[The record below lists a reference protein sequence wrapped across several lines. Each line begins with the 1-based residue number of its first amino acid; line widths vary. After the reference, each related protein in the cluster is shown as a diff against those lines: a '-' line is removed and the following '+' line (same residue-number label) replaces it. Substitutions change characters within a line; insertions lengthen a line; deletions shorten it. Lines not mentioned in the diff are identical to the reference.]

1 MSFSCDPASEC
12 SHVSACFIGL
22 GSEELPV
29 VVVGSCRDELAVAA
43 AVADAGDGGL
53 WKQLY
58 LKPPLAAAHRHRC
71 RLRLLFFRRRFGSL
85 GFCDAV
91 ASLLRLLLLLTAQ
104 CKPVGQWFRVE
115 AADCAAQLLPQPP
128 SRDCIA
134 LHKHTA

>member
-12 SHVSACFIGL
+12 SHVSGCFIGL
-22 GSEELPV
+22 GSEELPL

-43 AVADAGDGGL
+43 VADAGDGSL

-58 LKPPLAAAHRHRC
+58 LRPPVAAAHRHRC
-71 RLRLLFFRRRFGSL
+71 HLRLFFRRRFGRL

-104 CKPVGQWFRVE
+104 CKPVG
-115 AADCAAQLLPQPP
+115 
-128 SRDCIA
+128 
-134 LHKHTA
+134 